1 MSQFPDS
8 PSPPDTK
15 HHGSIHLIGADDA
28 VPPRPPPPVNPNEA
42 EPLPLPSPERRS
54 AAKLTPLCP
63 NARGAAGAA
72 VVSAGIAGASVE
84 LSIAV
89 ARERARTSATCVRPS
104 SWKAPSFLAE
114 GDPFQRTRG
123 EDDRQILSLSLSEDG
138 ILPDFLLLRACCWAR
153 TLRFSA
159 VLARMMQEGDVQHSR
174 VPPPSLPSAPL
185 FGLPLN
191 CSSLTPMDM
200 SPKRSPLAV
209 HNLLSAVFSGR
220 DVVEAGTRYG
230 DGLNCW
236 GRTARSAIGMEYDKG
251 FCKVLQARFKKPQV
265 GSNVSIM
272 CRSFYEATPD
282 ADVYT
287 LWQQTPQL
295 GTDEFL
301 RHLTGLQRAGQ
312 IRPQAEAVLLF
323 EMPHDQ
329 PDWDK
334 VASRASWRETVAFD
348 EVKQCLKHPASSNA
362 NVRALCRHRGH
373 GQFVVAGVRLSRLGT
388 L

>member
-1 MSQFPDS
+1 
-8 PSPPDTK
+8 
-15 HHGSIHLIGADDA
+15 
-28 VPPRPPPPVNPNEA
+28 
-42 EPLPLPSPERRS
+42 
-54 AAKLTPLCP
+54 
-63 NARGAAGAA
+63 
-72 VVSAGIAGASVE
+72 
-84 LSIAV
+84 
-89 ARERARTSATCVRPS
+89 
-104 SWKAPSFLAE
+104 
-114 GDPFQRTRG
+114 
-123 EDDRQILSLSLSEDG
+123 
-138 ILPDFLLLRACCWAR
+138 
-153 TLRFSA
+153 
-159 VLARMMQEGDVQHSR
+159 VLARDRMMQEGDVQHSR